1 MGIIKGG
8 VLGGFRNKTG
18 AVIGS
23 YWRTLDI
30 IKGIPR
36 ISGKAPTETQRD
48 QRLKFKLV
56 TSFLSWFGSMIKIGY
71 KSLSDIDTPMNVAVS
86 FHLREAVIGVYP
98 NFTLDYTKVM
108 FSQGRLTFE
117 TPAAA
122 SIVPAQVDFTWRGD
136 SLNDEYNT
144 EEDRVS
150 FMIFNPTRFK
160 FVSIK
165 NVVARSIGAYSMA
178 IPAEYSG
185 EQVHCYMA
193 MNSVSIKELASNS
206 EYLGLV
212 TVL

>member
-1 MGIIKGG
+1 MGIIKWG

-18 AVIGS
+18 AVVGS

-30 IKGIPR
+30 IKGLPR
-36 ISGKAPTETQRD
+36 LSGKAPTEAQRD
-48 QRLKFKLV
+48 QRAKFKLV
-56 TSFLSWFGSMIKIGY
+56 TSFLSWFSSMVKIGY
-71 KSLSDIDTPMNVAVS
+71 KSLSHIDTPMNVAVS
-86 FHLREAVIGVYP
+86 FHLKEAVIGVYP
-98 NFTLDYTKVM
+98 NFTIDYPKVM
-108 FSQGRLTFE
+108 FSQGKLTFE

-122 SIVPAQVDFTWRGD
+122 SVLAAQVDFTWRGN
-136 SLNDEYNT
+136 SMNDEYNGAD
-144 EEDRVS
+144 DRVS

-165 NVVARSIGAYSMA
+165 NVVARSAGAYSMA

-193 MNSVSIKELASNS
+193 INSIKIKELASNS
-206 EYLGLV
+206 EYLGLI

>member
-56 TSFLSWFGSMIKIGY
+56 TGFLSWFGDMVKIGY
-71 KSLSDIDTPMNVAVS
+71 KALSHIDTPMNVAVS

-98 NFTLDYTKVM
+98 NFTIDYPKVM
-108 FSQGRLTFE
+108 FSQGKLAFQ
-117 TPAAA
+117 TPAATA
-122 SIVPAQVDFTWRGD
+122 VEAAQVDFSWRATAMNGY
-136 SLNDEYNT
+136 YNKAD
-144 EEDRVS
+144 DRVS
-150 FMIFNPTRFK
+150 FMVFSPLRFE
-160 FVSIK
+160 FITVK
-165 NVVARSIGAYSMA
+165 NVVARSEGAYAMA
-178 IPAEYSG
+178 MPAEFSG

-193 MNSVSIKELASNS
+193 MNSISIRDMASNS
-206 EYLGLV
+206 KYLGLV